1 MSPSSATSKKV
12 TLLDLQAQKDRSKKI
27 VALTA
32 FDYPTAQVCETA
44 GVDLVLVG
52 DSLGATALGYENT
65 LPVTLDEILAA
76 LRAVRRGVTHP
87 FLVADLPFG
96 AYHAGEDDALRSAV
110 RLIKAGAEAV
120 KLEGGAL
127 RAQLVRRLVD
137 NDMPVIGHIGLTPQ
151 AIHALGGY
159 RVQGKTKAAA
169 ASLVAD
175 ALALES
181 AGASAIVLEAI
192 PATLG
197 AEITSQLSVPTIGIG
212 AGEDCDGQILVVS
225 DLLGL
230 LPGRKPKFVRPYL
243 DFHTLAVNAVRAY
256 HEDIRSGSF
265 PGPAESY
272 SDAAPRPANVE
283 KHSGLAQETVPGESG
298 SQVVAGSQVAAGNP
312 EAAARSRT
320 HSKEPSAS

>member
-1 MSPSSATSKKV
+1 MSPPSATRKKV
-12 TLLDLQAQKDRSKKI
+12 TLLDLQAQKDRGKKI

-32 FDYPTAQVCETA
+32 FDYPTARVCETA
-44 GVDLVLVG
+44 GIDLVLVG

-65 LPVTLDEILAA
+65 LPVTLDEMVAA
-76 LRAVRRGVTHP
+76 LSAVRRGVTHP

-96 AYHAGEDDALRSAV
+96 TYHTGEDDALRSAV

-120 KLEGGAL
+120 KLEGGAP

-137 NDMPVIGHIGLTPQ
+137 NDIPVIGHIGLTPQ

-159 RVQGKTKAAA
+159 RVQGKTAATA

-181 AGASAIVLEAI
+181 AGASAIVLEAV

-197 AEITSQLSVPTIGIG
+197 AEITSQLSIPTIGIG

-230 LPGRKPKFVRPYL
+230 LPGRKPKFVRQYL

-256 HEDIRSGSF
+256 HEDIRGGLF
-265 PGPAESY
+265 PSPAESY
-272 SDAAPRPANVE
+272 SVAAPRPVTVE
-283 KHSGLAQETVPGESG
+283 KHSGRA
-298 SQVVAGSQVAAGNP
+298 
-312 EAAARSRT
+312 
-320 HSKEPSAS
+320 